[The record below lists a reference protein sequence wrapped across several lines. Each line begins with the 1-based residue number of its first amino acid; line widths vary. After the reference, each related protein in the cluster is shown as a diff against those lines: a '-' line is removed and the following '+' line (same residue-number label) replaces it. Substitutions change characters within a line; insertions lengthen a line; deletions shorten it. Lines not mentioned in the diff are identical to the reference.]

1 MLTENSLKIL
11 SAVFLLSIFSFPA
24 AADWDQDAVL
34 NQASNNIKDVSF
46 SRTGNYV
53 AYGAGSN
60 VYIHEYGSWN
70 HEMTLTHSS
79 DIAKRGLAF
88 SSSGDWLAVET
99 QDSIKIY
106 NTADGSLVESLN
118 NDDTGGVAFS
128 PNGDYLGSTMGGY
141 DYHFKIWETSGWTVY
156 SSELDDNWAEAGA
169 AFSENDEYYA
179 MGKGYGDL
187 EIYDVDSGNNI
198 ATLQE
203 GNTDSGEW
211 RTYDAEFTD
220 NYVIFGNDAENCYI
234 YEPGSWDELRTL
246 SEPSGSTGDYVDIS
260 EDESWAGCADHDNSV
275 VYVWDIQNGWNL
287 ETTFSGGPVFRFSD
301 DGRYVAYADGSSLV
315 IETNI
320 SRPNKPKNLKP
331 PNETTTTSESVEIS
345 ALYTHTGGKEG
356 SLRFWNDETGY
367 KGTRSWKYTDH
378 ENFIRNIAVGANGE
392 YLFTGSYDQEV
403 HQINVSDGSNSWIYN
418 GHTNWVDDVATGP
431 NAKYSYSGGRDD
443 EVHQV
448 NVSDGSNSWIY
459 NGHSNNMKDLA
470 AGPAGEAVYSAS
482 IGEGIHKINASS
494 GKQIWTT
501 QASTTFEG
509 IHAGP
514 DRNYIYGGGDG
525 EVQQINVSDGSNGWI
540 YDEHSEESNDVK
552 VSPDG
557 ESVYIGAG
565 YVGVHKVNSSNG
577 DQVWTSPAQDF
588 VRAVSVGPNGRNLYS
603 ADGDKV
609 YQLNASDGSNGW
621 NYSGHSN
628 IVTDVAAGPNGDY
641 VYSGSSD
648 EEVHQI
654 NARDGSLIGTCNV
667 QDGSRCGVNYD
678 LNSGDNY
685 WFVDAESDGN
695 VSERSPLYNVIYEG
709 NKAPDKV
716 NNPENPKDGELI
728 RDSSTVFNVSVSDP
742 DGDDLEVKFRNNVSN
757 QTSGGTA
764 SGVSS
769 GDFATIEENLERGK
783 TYKWWVNVSDQQN
796 YTKSGSWTF
805 YVNSLPSL
813 DSFEPFDGSITKD
826 DAMYLN
832 ATGSDKES
840 SELHAYFYDDEG
852 GFLGK
857 DSGPETNKLVS
868 DKWSNLDIGQ
878 VYKWEVRLSDGGENR
893 TFGLFSFIRS
903 TGSNYRLNMSFDIDY
918 SSIISSPDSSEIFL
932 LTVENKAGVP
942 RSVTTYLEGVNSV
955 FSESGKDSI
964 SYKLEPYAEKEMIVR
979 VEPEEEGEKTLLVTT
994 RDDNIRINT
1003 TEKIPVTVR
1012 NTPATLES
1020 KEVSGIGTVQ
1030 LIMLVLSAVYLYSVR
1045 L

>member
-1 MLTENSLKIL
+1 MESFERNQLQHYSGGTSAYEITSGWSYNGSKSLEMTDDSSQPDKIISTSGL
-11 SAVFLLSIFSFPA
+11 DYYPERGDTIRVVFRPKDFST
-24 AADWDQDAVL
+24 ADWCDPS
-34 NQASNNIKDVSF
+34 ASMYFGGEDSSTYYKVKQVYRADPKTNAKGIRIVKS
-46 SRTGNYV
+46 SSGKL
-53 AYGAGSN
+53 SN
-60 VYIHEYGSWN
+60 
-70 HEMTLTHSS
+70 SS
-79 DIAKRGLAF
+79 DIPEYSEGDIF
-88 SSSGDWLAVET
+88 SWEIEYGKEEITVKTYTGYLDQLEENISAQDTEFDGGNLGFRVRSACSEHNIVNVDYVNT
-99 QDSIKIY
+99 QDQ
-106 NTADGSLVESLN
+106 G
-118 NDDTGGVAFS
+118 
-128 PNGDYLGSTMGGY
+128 
-141 DYHFKIWETSGWTVY
+141 
-156 SSELDDNWAEAGA
+156 
-169 AFSENDEYYA
+169 
-179 MGKGYGDL
+179 
-187 EIYDVDSGNNI
+187 
-198 ATLQE
+198 
-203 GNTDSGEW
+203 
-211 RTYDAEFTD
+211 
-220 NYVIFGNDAENCYI
+220 
-234 YEPGSWDELRTL
+234 
-246 SEPSGSTGDYVDIS
+246 
-260 EDESWAGCADHDNSV
+260 
-275 VYVWDIQNGWNL
+275 
-287 ETTFSGGPVFRFSD
+287 
-301 DGRYVAYADGSSLV
+301 
-315 IETNI
+315 
-320 SRPNKPKNLKP
+320 PNKPKDLEP
-331 PNETTTTSESVEIS
+331 PNETTTTNQSVEIS
-345 ALYTHTGGKEG
+345 ALYTHDGGKEG
-356 SLRFWNDETGY
+356 SLRFWNEESGQ

-378 ENFIRNIAVGANGE
+378 EEFVRNIAVGADGK
-392 YLFTGSYDQEV
+392 YLFTGSYDKEV
-403 HQINVSDGSNSWIYN
+403 HKIDVSDGSNSWMYN

-448 NVSDGSNSWIY
+448 DVSDGSNSWIY
-459 NGHSNNMKDLA
+459 NGHSNNLKDLA
-470 AGPAGEAVYSAS
+470 AGPAGKAVYSAS

-501 QASTTFEG
+501 QASKTFEG

-514 DRNYIYGGGDG
+514 DRNYIYGGGDR
-525 EVQQINVSDGSNGWI
+525 EVQQIDVSDGSNGWI

-557 ESVYIGAG
+557 KSVYIGAG
-565 YVGVHKVNSSNG
+565 YAGVHKINSSNG

-628 IVTDVAAGPNGDY
+628 NVADVAAGPNGDY
-641 VYSGSSD
+641 VYSGSAD

-678 LNSGDNY
+678 LSSGDNF

-695 VSERSPLYNVIYEG
+695 ISERSLLYNVIKGG

-716 NNPENPKDGELI
+716 NDPESPKDGEWI
-728 RDSSTVFNVSVSDP
+728 NDSSTVFNVSVSDP

-757 QTSGGTA
+757 QTSAGTA

-769 GDFATIEENLERGK
+769 GDFATVEKDLERGE

-796 YTKSGSWTF
+796 YTKSGSWSF

-813 DSFEPFDGSITKD
+813 DSFEPSDGSIIRD
-826 DAMYLN
+826 DAIYLN
-832 ATGSDKES
+832 ATGFDKES
-840 SELHAYFYDDEG
+840 SELSAYFYDDKG

-857 DSGPETNKLVS
+857 DSGPETDKLVS

-878 VYKWEVRLSDGGENR
+878 VYKWEVRLSDREENR

-903 TGSNYRLNMSFDIDY
+903 TGSNYRLNMSFDIYY

-955 FSESGKDSI
+955 FPESGKDSV
-964 SYKLEPYAEKEMIVR
+964 SYNLEPYGKKEMIVR
-979 VEPEEEGEKTLLVTT
+979 VEPEEEGEKVLSVTT
-994 RDDNIRINT
+994 KDENIRINT

-1020 KEVSGIGTVQ
+1020 KEVSGIGTAQ